1 VREHV
6 YRKMEIVGSS
16 KTGIEDAVNNA
27 VETASKTVKN
37 LRWFEVVETRGYIEN
52 DQVSYYQVT
61 LKIGY
66 NAD

>member
-1 VREHV
+1 MREHV